1 MHFVTHYI
9 EAQLHREVYVAIL
22 NSLLRTPGDK
32 RAFARRVGISPVY
45 LSYLLALDNDRSR
58 YTTLRTPSPKIA
70 HRIAL
75 AVAAPPEV
83 RESLLQHMLLANDK
97 RALARQCERRELQEA
112 SWQERLSE
120 LRALQVQAT
129 YASNPATAQ
138 QNYRAVAIGGR
149 ALLEHAN
156 PNTDLL
162 DFLALC
168 DILCDSESVLNQH
181 AEALW
186 HAKRACAVLEHVD
199 WSSQRAASGELR
211 SHYFNM
217 LRLQGVAYCNL
228 EDGRSALR
236 LFTAAEHL
244 NLSRHE
250 PGWMILLQR
259 GKIQAMSRLP
269 RFAISEAEA
278 CANKAHALCSQS
290 TVHAP
295 ELFTLLVN
303 QTLAEAHI
311 RHKNFRRTQ
320 RLLQAYEHRLDDVP
334 AIGPLHKVLFLRT
347 CADLCLAV
355 GDTGWKRFAHR
366 AYQLAIAAGLVHQRS
381 EIERVLR
388 MVPHDCPLEPAG
400 GVDASTPQT

>member
-1 MHFVTHYI
+1 MHFVTHYV

-32 RAFARRVGISPVY
+32 RAFAQRVGISPVY
-45 LSYLLALDNDRSR
+45 LSYLLALDDASLHH
-58 YTTLRTPSPKIA
+58 YPTVRTPSPQIA
-70 HRIAL
+70 QRIAQSID
-75 AVAAPPEV
+75 APPET
-83 RESLLQHMLLANDK
+83 RESLYMHMLLASDK
-97 RALARQCERRELQEA
+97 RAHAQQCERRELQEA

-120 LRALQVQAT
+120 LRTLQSQAT
-129 YASNPATAQ
+129 HASNPATAQ

-149 ALLEHAN
+149 VLLEHAN

-162 DFLALC
+162 DFLTLC

-186 HAKRACAVLEHVD
+186 HAKLACAALEHVD
-199 WSSQRAASGELR
+199 WSSQRAASGELE

-236 LFTAAEHL
+236 LFTAAEHI
-244 NLSRHE
+244 NLSRYE

-259 GKIQAMSRLP
+259 SKIQAMSRLP
-269 RFAISEAEA
+269 RFSISKAEA
-278 CANKAHALCSQS
+278 CADEARALCSQS

-295 ELFTLLVN
+295 ELLMLLVT

-311 RHKNFRRTQ
+311 RHKNFRRAQ
-320 RLLQAYEHRLDDVP
+320 RLLQAYEHRIDFVP
-334 AIGPLHKVLFLRT
+334 SIGPLHKVLFLRT
-347 CADLCLAV
+347 CADLCLAMR
-355 GDTGWKRFAHR
+355 DTGWVRFADR
-366 AYQLAIAAGLVHQRS
+366 AYQLSCQAGLTHQQK
-381 EIERVLR
+381 EIERTFKPDYNQCFHAN
-388 MVPHDCPLEPAG
+388 PHL
-400 GVDASTPQT
+400 